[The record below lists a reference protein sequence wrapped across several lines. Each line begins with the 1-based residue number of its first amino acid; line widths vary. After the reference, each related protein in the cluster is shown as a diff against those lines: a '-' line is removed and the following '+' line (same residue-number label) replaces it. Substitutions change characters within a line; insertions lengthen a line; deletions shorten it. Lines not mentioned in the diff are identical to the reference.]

1 MGIEN
6 ILYLLGG
13 LGAFLFGMTYMGE
26 GLQLA
31 AGSKMKDLLE
41 KLTRNP
47 VLGFVIGALVT
58 VVIQSSS
65 ATTVMVMG
73 FINASIMDLAQATG
87 VIFGANIGTTITSIL
102 IAIDVS
108 AIAPACIIIGA
119 VMMLYSK
126 KKNIKYIGQ
135 VILGFGFLFEGLHNM
150 SGSMAPL
157 QQSKAFQ
164 QFITSVE
171 NPFLGFLLGIIMC
184 TILQSSSA
192 AVGIIQTLSAQGL
205 MPLGFAAFIVCGIN
219 IGSSAP
225 VLISSI
231 NARNNAKRAAVI
243 YLLFNTIGALIFI
256 PLTIFTPLIRLLE
269 THIGSGAFQVS
280 LYHILFKCVTGL
292 VLLPFVKP
300 VVKLTYRIV
309 PVQAHESSFR
319 LQYIDKH
326 MIGSPAVLMV
336 QIEKEVGRLAQ
347 VVRDNLKAA
356 VDGLLQGNTSTAAEV
371 ERQEELVDFLTFEI
385 ASTLSKINTEQLPRN
400 ISKFMSCSYK
410 AINELEQIGD
420 HAVNISRMNQKLSE
434 LKLHYSD
441 MAAHELSVIAELV
454 QEVYWDSVK
463 CYENHG
469 SKMEELM
476 KTNRT
481 SRKAMILCNE
491 AQTHHL
497 ARLRNGDCTPE
508 HGMTFLETLNSFSR
522 ILNHSTSIERGVLSS
537 SVRAQLSQQVSEQR
551 NITASF

>member
-6 ILYLLGG
+6 ILFLLGG

-47 VLGFVIGALVT
+47 VLGFLVGALVT

-87 VIFGANIGTTITSIL
+87 VIFGSNIGTTITSVL

-108 AIAPACIIIGA
+108 AIAPACIILGA
-119 VMMLYSK
+119 LLMLYSK
-126 KKNIKYIGQ
+126 RKNLKYTGQ
-135 VILGFGFLFEGLHNM
+135 VILGFGLLFEGLHNM
-150 SGSMAPL
+150 SSSMAPL
-157 QQSKAFQ
+157 QQSVTFQ
-164 QFITSVE
+164 RFIANIE
-171 NPFLGFLLGIIMC
+171 NPFMGFLLGIIMC
-184 TILQSSSA
+184 VVLQSSSA
-192 AVGIIQTLSAQGL
+192 AVGIIQALAVQGL
-205 MPLGFAAFIVCGIN
+205 MPLSFAAFIVCGIN

-243 YLLFNTIGALIFI
+243 YLLFNVIGALLFI
-256 PLTIFTPLIRLLE
+256 PLTIFTPLTSVIDN
-269 THIGSGAFQVS
+269 HIANGAFQVS

-292 VLLPFVKP
+292 VLLPFVKL
-300 VVKLTYRIV
+300 VVELTYRIV
-309 PVQAHESSFR
+309 PIQAHESEFR
-319 LQYIDKH
+319 LQFIDKH

-347 VVRDNLKAA
+347 VVRDNLKTSIEE
-356 VDGLLQGNTSTAAEV
+356 LLAGSSSHSTQI
-371 ERQEELVDFLTFEI
+371 ERNEELVDYLTAEI
-385 ASTLSKINTEQLPRN
+385 AGTLSKVNTEQLPKN

-420 HAVNISRMNQKLSE
+420 HAVNISRQNEKTVEMKA
-434 LKLHYSD
+434 HYSE
-441 MAAHELSVIAELV
+441 MASHELSVIADLV

-463 CYENHG
+463 CYLNHG
-469 SKMEELM
+469 GKMEQLM

-481 SRKAMILCNE
+481 SRKAMILCTE

-497 ARLRNGDCTPE
+497 SRLRNEECTPE
-508 HGMTFLETLNSFSR
+508 QGMTFLETLNSFSR
-522 ILNHSTSIERGVLSS
+522 IINHSTSIERGVLSS
-537 SVRAQLSQQVSEQR
+537 SVRAQLSQQASTQK
-551 NITASF
+551 NATASF